1 MAGFVEGSNAFAWPI
16 ALTHE
21 SSEKKMVEME
31 KGEVHVLNAGEDV
44 DYRLRSSLGSRVILI
59 FSSSILLIGCS
70 SLGSRISSL
79 KR

>member
-31 KGEVHVLNAGEDV
+31 KGEVHVLNAGGGRC
-44 DYRLRSSLGSRVILI
+44 RLPFAFEFG
-59 FSSSILLIGCS
+59 FKGDFNLLFINPANRLFFAG
-70 SLGSRISSL
+70 L
-79 KR
+79 